1 MFMLSGKLINIFETP
16 KGKDKDG
23 HEYGGDFKLQILHE
37 NTLRNGEKR
46 ADLVELTVSDT
57 LPYKDKLNAT
67 VSVPVAVSVWQ
78 GKLSVRAAP

>member
-16 KGKDKDG
+16 KGKTKEG
-23 HEYGGDFKLQILHE
+23 EEYGGDFKLQILHE

-46 ADLVELTVSDT
+46 ADLVELAVSDT
-57 LPYKDKLNAT
+57 TQYRDKLNAT

-78 GKLSVRAAP
+78 GRLSVKAAL

>member
-1 MFMLSGKLINIFETP
+1 MFILSGTLINIFETP

-23 HEYGGDFKLQILHE
+23 QEYGGDFKLQILHE
-37 NTLRNGEKR
+37 KHAQKRRKR

-57 LPYKDKLNAT
+57 SLQREAERP

-78 GKLSVRAAP
+78 GKLSVRAA

>member
-1 MFMLSGKLINIFETP
+1 MFILSGTLINIFETP

-23 HEYGGDFKLQILHE
+23 QEYGGDFKLQILHE

-57 LPYKDKLNAT
+57 SP
-67 VSVPVAVSVWQ
+67 Q
-78 GKLSVRAAP
+78 GRS